1 MCSGRTASTTAVA
14 SPRSRSSSRRPS
26 PTWPRDGDYVARKF
40 LDQSG
45 RGYPSILLAAHGAGD
60 RVVGFA
66 LADYF
71 ESIGYAYLDFIVAK
85 AEQRGRGLGGALY
98 EALREDLIARG
109 ANGLFLEVPTDD
121 PGQVDR
127 PGDAE
132 GQQDPAQ
139 VLRALRG
146 LPGRRDA
153 LRPADPPRQ
162 PGRAPAALRP
172 AGQRGAARRRGAAQG
187 HPHDPDPA
195 VQLPA
200 RRPVRPPGRR
210 LGQGLAGPDP
220 QAPLRRPERQARS
233 APPPAPAAEG
243 LLLVAA
249 RRCTTSASADTSS
262 ARRGST

>member
-1 MCSGRTASTTAVA
+1 MFRISHVLGSHREHD
-14 SPRSRSSSRRPS
+14 RRCIAEIQVLFEAAFPDLA
-26 PTWPRDGDYVARKF
+26 RDGDYVARKF
-40 LDQSG
+40 LDQSS

-109 ANGLFLEVPTDD
+109 ANGLFLEAPTDD
-121 PGQVDR
+121 PGQVTDPATLKANKTRLKFYERYGAFPVVGTLYDQPIR
-127 PGDAE
+127 PG
-132 GQQDPAQ
+132 
-139 VLRALRG
+139 
-146 LPGRRDA
+146 
-153 LRPADPPRQ
+153 Q

-172 AGQRGAARRRGAAQG
+172 AREQGPARRRGAAQG

-195 VQLPA
+195 VQLRA

-220 QAPLRRPERQARS
+220 QAPLRRPR
-233 APPPAPAAEG
+233 PPGSIGSPA
-243 LLLVAA
+243 
-249 RRCTTSASADTSS
+249 
-262 ARRGST
+262 GSTR